1 MNPKISA
8 DHLKR
13 RAIVYIRQSSPGQ
26 VIHNQESQ
34 RRQYGLADHAR
45 QLGFQQVEIIDDDLG
60 RSGSGQVE
68 RPGFQHLVAEV
79 CTGEV
84 GAVLCIEASRLARN
98 GRDWHHLIELC
109 GLVRAIVIDPDGVY
123 DPGILNDRLL
133 LGLKGTMSEFELN
146 LLRQRSLEAIRQK
159 ARRGELQFRL
169 PVGFRWALDGKVEI
183 DPDRRVQEAV
193 HLVFTKMVELGSA
206 RQVLLWFRGEKTN
219 LPAFVLD
226 TPGHGVVWKLPVYNT
241 IWHMLRN
248 PMYAGAYAFGKTES
262 RTKVV
267 DGRARKSEGHFKSR
281 DTWMVLIRDHHSG
294 YISWEQFERNQAML
308 SNNAHMKSRMEP
320 KAGRGGRSLLAGLLR
335 CRRCGRMLHV
345 AYSGTHGEV
354 PRYHCRGAQINHGTD
369 WCISFGGLK
378 PDRAVAAEILK
389 AVEGNAIEAA
399 LEVAAR
405 AAEQQSQRHRALSL
419 ELEQARYEARLAAR
433 RYEAVD
439 PDNRLVAGELE
450 ARWNSALSN
459 VGQLE
464 QRLRDNE
471 LPANVG
477 RIPDKETLCSLAQD
491 LPAVWN
497 SPATDLRLKQRI
509 VRILV
514 EEIIADVDDAAC
526 EIVLLIHWTGGRHS
540 ELRMK
545 KNLTGRHSRCTDLE
559 TIEVLRRMSGRFP
572 DDQIAATLNRLGL
585 KTGTGNTW
593 NEGRVR
599 SVRSYHELAACN
611 AALASSQTVTLEQAS
626 ERLGISHKVIRRLIE
641 SNKIPATQVVPWA
654 PWEIPIQAIESVE
667 VVQEV
672 ARAKRRPRHLT
683 TANGPSMPMFAE
695 IGEDTGSGSSG
706 MAARRPETD
715 G

>member
-1 MNPKISA
+1 MIPKITT
-8 DHLKR
+8 DHLSR

-45 QLGFQQVEIIDDDLG
+45 SLGFHSVEVIDEDLG

-79 CTGEV
+79 CTGQV
-84 GAVLCIEASRLARN
+84 GAVLSIEASRLARN

-109 GLVRAIVIDPDGVY
+109 GLVRALVIDPDGIY
-123 DPGILNDRLL
+123 DPCLLNDRLL

-159 ARRGELQFRL
+159 AKRGELQFRL
-169 PVGFRWALDGKVEI
+169 PVGFRWTRHGKVEV
-183 DPDRRVQEAV
+183 DPDRRIQNAIR
-193 HLVFTKMVELGSA
+193 LAFTKAGELGSA
-206 RQVLLWFRGEKTN
+206 RQVLLWFRGEKVE
-219 LPAFVLD
+219 LPALVLD
-226 TPGHGVVWKLPVYNT
+226 SSGADIEWKLPVYNT

-248 PMYAGAYAFGKTES
+248 PMYAGAYAFGKTEA
-262 RTKVV
+262 RTRVV
-267 DGRARKSEGHFKSR
+267 GGRARKSEGHPKPFNEW
-281 DTWMVLIRDHHSG
+281 TVLIRDHHPG
-294 YISWEQFERNQAML
+294 YITWEQFESNQSML
-308 SNNAHMKSRMEP
+308 ARNAHMKSRMEP

-345 AYSGTHGEV
+345 TYSGTHGEV
-354 PRYHCRGAQINHGTD
+354 PRYHCRGAHINHGAD

-405 AAEQQSQRHRALSL
+405 IAEQQRERQHSLSL

-433 RYEAVD
+433 RYESVD
-439 PDNRLVAGELE
+439 PDNRLVAAELE
-450 ARWNSALSN
+450 ARWNSALSKAGE
-459 VGQLE
+459 VE
-464 QRLRDNE
+464 QRLRENE
-471 LPANVG
+471 GPA
-477 RIPDKETLCSLAQD
+477 RSIQIPDRHLLYSLAQN

-497 SPATDLRLKQRI
+497 SPATDMRLKQRI

-514 EEIIADVDDAAC
+514 EEIVADVDETTG
-526 EIVLLIHWTGGRHS
+526 EIVLLIHWSGGRHS

-559 TIEVLRRMSGRFP
+559 TIDVLKRMAERFP

-585 KTGTGNTW
+585 HTGPGNTW
-593 NEGRVR
+593 TEGRVR
-599 SVRSYHELAACN
+599 AVRSYHQLPPYSAATTTRET
-611 AALASSQTVTLEQAS
+611 LTLEQAS
-626 ERLGISHKVIRRLIE
+626 ERLGISHKVVRRLIE
-641 SNKIPATQVVPWA
+641 AQKISATQVVPWA
-654 PWEIPIQAIESVE
+654 PWEISAESIDSPDIVSE
-667 VVQEV
+667 ISKL
-672 ARAKRRPRHLT
+672 RKKSRRTRV
-683 TANGPSMPMFAE
+683 TADESLMMFAQME
-695 IGEDTGSGSSG
+695 AKQE
-706 MAARRPETD
+706 
-715 G
+715 

>member
-45 QLGFQQVEIIDDDLG
+45 QLGFQQVEIIDEDLG

-123 DPGILNDRLL
+123 DPAILNDRLL

-169 PVGFRWALDGKVEI
+169 PVGFRWAPNGKVEI

-206 RQVLLWFRGEKTN
+206 RQVLLWFRGENTN
-219 LPAFVLD
+219 LPALVVD
-226 TPGHGVVWKLPVYNT
+226 TPGRDVVWKLPVYNT

-262 RTKVV
+262 RTKVIN
-267 DGRARKSEGHFKSR
+267 GRARKSEGHFKSR
-281 DTWMVLIRDHHSG
+281 ETWMVLIQNHHPG

-308 SNNAHMKSRMEP
+308 SDNAHMKSRMEP

-378 PDRAVAAEILK
+378 PDRVVAAEIIK

-405 AAEQQSQRHRALSL
+405 AAEQQRQRHRALSL

-450 ARWNSALSN
+450 ARWNAALSS
-459 VGQLE
+459 VREVE

-471 LPANVG
+471 LPANAS

-497 SPATDLRLKQRI
+497 APATDMRLKQRI
-509 VRILV
+509 VRILI
-514 EEIIADVDDAAC
+514 EEIIADVDDAAS

-559 TIEVLRRMSGRFP
+559 TVEVLRRMSGRFP

-585 KTGTGNTW
+585 KTGTGKTW

-599 SVRSYHELAACN
+599 SVRSYHELPACT
-611 AALASSQTVTLEQAS
+611 AALATRQTVTLEQAS

-654 PWEIPIQAIESVE
+654 PWEIPIEAIESAE

-683 TANGPSMPMFAE
+683 TANRPSMPMFAE
-695 IGEDTGSGSSG
+695 IGEDTEVGVGN
-706 MAARRPETD
+706 D
-715 G
+715 GPSA

>member
-1 MNPKISA
+1 MNPKITPELLS
-8 DHLKR
+8 R

-26 VIHNQESQ
+26 VMHNQESQ
-34 RRQYGLADHAR
+34 RRQYGLAEYAR
-45 QLGFQQVEIIDDDLG
+45 HLGFQQVEVIDEDLG

-79 CTGEV
+79 CTGQV

-109 GLVRAIVIDPDGVY
+109 GLVRAIVIDPDGIY

-169 PVGFRWALDGKVEI
+169 PVGFRWTHHGKVEM
-183 DPDRRVQEAV
+183 DPDRRVQNAV
-193 HLVFTKMVELGSA
+193 HLVFTKMSELGSA
-206 RQVLLWFRGEKTN
+206 RQVLLWFRGEKTT
-219 LPAFVLD
+219 LPALVLD
-226 TPGHGVVWKLPVYNT
+226 SPLDVVWKLPVYNT

-248 PMYAGAYAFGKTES
+248 PMYAGAYGFGKTES

-267 DGRARKSEGHFKSR
+267 NGRARKSDGHFKALE
-281 DTWMVLIRDHHSG
+281 TWMVLIRDHHPG
-294 YISWEQFERNQAML
+294 YISWEQFERNQSML
-308 SNNAHMKSRMEP
+308 ADNAHMKSRMEP

-354 PRYHCRGAQINHGTD
+354 PRYHCRGAHINHGEG

-378 PDRAVAAEILK
+378 PDRAIAAELLK

-405 AAEQQSQRHRALSL
+405 VAEQQRDRHRVLAL
-419 ELEQARYEARLAAR
+419 ELERARYEARLAAR

-439 PDNRLVAGELE
+439 PDNRLVASELE
-450 ARWNSALSN
+450 ARWNTALSA
-459 VGQLE
+459 VGE
-464 QRLRDNE
+464 VERRLRDNE
-471 LPANVG
+471 LPANAA
-477 RIPDKETLCSLAQD
+477 RIPDRETLCSLAQD

-497 SPATDLRLKQRI
+497 SPGTDMRLKQRI
-509 VRILV
+509 ARILV
-514 EEIIADVDDAAC
+514 EEIVADVEDDTT

-545 KNLTGRHSRCTDLE
+545 KNPTGRHRRCTNLE

-572 DDQIAATLNRLGL
+572 DDQIAATMNRLGL

-599 SVRSYHELAACN
+599 SVRRYHELPTYEAKTMPR
-611 AALASSQTVTLEQAS
+611 QTITLEEAS
-626 ERLGISHKVIRRLIE
+626 ERLGISHKVVRRLIE

-654 PWEIPIQAIESVE
+654 PWEIPAKAIESAD
-667 VVQEV
+667 VVGEV
-672 ARAKRRPRHLT
+672 ARAKRRPRRPP
-683 TANGPSMPMFAE
+683 ADSRPSMPIFAE
-695 IGEDTGSGSSG
+695 IGEDGGG
-706 MAARRPETD
+706 
-715 G
+715 